1 MGLAVVKDQ
10 VIHSVFL
17 RIKKDE
23 HVQGL
28 CRIQGLFKDS
38 KDSPTVFKDYKLV
51 KVTNLHVK
59 NLIPNC

>member
-28 CRIQGLFKDS
+28 CRIQGLFKDLKRLPYS
-38 KDSPTVFKDYKLV
+38 FQGLQVRESY
-51 KVTNLHVK
+51 
-59 NLIPNC
+59 